1 MKTSTQFLAT
11 VLTIG
16 LAGTSAW
23 ADDLTG
29 GAPQGASRAEVK
41 AEARQAEHLG
51 QIPRG
56 EARMAHPDFAPP
68 TTSSRALVKEQ
79 TRLAMA
85 SDLIARG
92 EEQQP
97 WADVTARSTLSRA
110 SVKAATRE
118 AVREGSI
125 PRGQSNLERN

>member
-1 MKTSTQFLAT
+1 
-11 VLTIG
+11 
-16 LAGTSAW
+16 
-23 ADDLTG
+23 
-29 GAPQGASRAEVK
+29 
-41 AEARQAEHLG
+41 
-51 QIPRG
+51 
-56 EARMAHPDFAPP
+56 MAHPDFAPP

>member
-1 MKTSTQFLAT
+1 MKISSLFLAT
-11 VLTIG
+11 ALTIG
-16 LAGTSAW
+16 LAGTAAW
-23 ADDLTG
+23 ADDLTS
-29 GAPQGASRAEVK
+29 GAPQGASRAGVK

-51 QIPRG
+51 EIPRG

-68 TTSSRALVKEQ
+68 TTLSRALVKEQ